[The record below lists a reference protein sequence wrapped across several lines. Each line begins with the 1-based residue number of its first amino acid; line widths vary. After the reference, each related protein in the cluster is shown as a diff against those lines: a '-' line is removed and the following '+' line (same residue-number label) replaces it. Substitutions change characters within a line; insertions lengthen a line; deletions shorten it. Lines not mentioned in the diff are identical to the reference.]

1 MDSVDP
7 AHVEAHEDRE
17 PEPDVRK
24 RDEESGYNAA
34 RIYTPKL
41 SSEIARYIDTRS
53 ALSSR

>member
-24 RDEESGYNAA
+24 RDEESDVREEEPG
-34 RIYTPKL
+34 
-41 SSEIARYIDTRS
+41 
-53 ALSSR
+53 